1 MGAKLS
7 CLWRLFTGRKTKLN
21 QKTKEF
27 MKPEC
32 FKMENRRR
40 ISQRKIE
47 IETLEK
53 KNLQD
58 YLMSG
63 SDNEL
68 SASSKLSMKK
78 VHPCSTTQFRGSLI
92 SEAKDSLC
100 LDRFV
105 NLNEEKGEGM
115 SNCSFITQKRVSFKL
130 PHTVI
135 FYSPDEPYCK
145 EASLEDDNKTYSSE
159 DSFSSPNCRDIS
171 IDSVVEEPF
180 FRLAVDILP
189 HVFVSSKV

>member
-7 CLWRLFTGRKTKLN
+7 CLWRLFTGRKTKFS

-27 MKPEC
+27 MKPKC

-47 IETLEK
+47 IETSER
-53 KNLQD
+53 KNLKD

-63 SDNEL
+63 SDDEL
-68 SASSKLSMKK
+68 CVSKQSMKK
-78 VHPCSTTQFRGSLI
+78 VHPCSTTRFRGSLI
-92 SEAKDSLC
+92 RKAKDSLC

-105 NLNEEKGEGM
+105 NLHEERGEGM

-145 EASLEDDNKTYSSE
+145 EASLEDENKPYSNE
-159 DSFSSPNCRDIS
+159 DSFSSPNCKDIS
-171 IDSVVEEPF
+171 FESVVEEPF